1 VRAGAAK
8 RAARI
13 GSVSRALEYQEGR
26 RVLWE
31 LRRVF
36 SSSLFSNTAW
46 VKAEIS

>member
-13 GSVSRALEYQEGR
+13 GSVSRALEYQEDR

-36 SSSLFSNTAW
+36 LFLNTAREPG
-46 VKAEIS
+46 KAEIS